1 MITFFNW
8 PIFGEAKILY
18 STLSFLI
25 IFKKSKKIN
34 KEMFS
39 TKNIQIIFFF
49 AIAMLCERLIAM
61 EGQDEEKT
69 SQRLYKILRGGLDSD
84 MSLTQNEMKLIL
96 AYVMSEILKYRKQE
110 SEIEREKLG
119 ENEEW
124 PGKIRR
130 RQHIEHIF

>member
-1 MITFFNW
+1 
-8 PIFGEAKILY
+8 
-18 STLSFLI
+18 
-25 IFKKSKKIN
+25 
-34 KEMFS
+34 MFS

-69 SQRLYKILRGGLDSD
+69 SQRLYKILRGELDSD

-96 AYVMSEILKYRKQE
+96 TYVMSEILKYRNQE
-110 SEIEREKLG
+110 SDIEREKLG
-119 ENEEW
+119 DNEEW